1 MTDTEHSRAQR
12 STEMEHTQSQ
22 LAGWMTWTDSD
33 GNAMAGPESVWKL
46 YVQSIMDTMEISQ
59 LQTMRDALWNN
70 WMNMSY
76 LDEQTLSIIQ
86 ETMLQK
92 RQELYNDTLDK
103 LLSHI

>member
-1 MTDTEHSRAQR
+1 
-12 STEMEHTQSQ
+12 MEHTQSQ
-22 LAGWMTWTDSD
+22 LAGWMTWTDTD
-33 GNAMAGPESVWKL
+33 GTAMAGPESVWKL
-46 YVQSIMDTMEISQ
+46 YVQDVMDTMEISQ

-86 ETMLQK
+86 ETILQK
-92 RQELYNDTLDK
+92 RQELYNETLDK

>member
-1 MTDTEHSRAQR
+1 MKT
-12 STEMEHTQSQ
+12 TQTQ

-46 YVQSIMDTMEISQ
+46 YVQSVMDTMEISQ

-70 WMNMSY
+70 WTNLSY

-86 ETMLQK
+86 ETMIQK
-92 RQELYNDTLDK
+92 RQELYNETLDK
-103 LLSHI
+103 LYLYYQ

>member
-1 MTDTEHSRAQR
+1 
-12 STEMEHTQSQ
+12 MEHTQSQ

-33 GNAMAGPESVWKL
+33 GNAMTGPESVWKL
-46 YVQSIMDTMEISQ
+46 YVQDVMDTMEISQ

-92 RQELYNDTLDK
+92 RQELYNETVTK

>member
-1 MTDTEHSRAQR
+1 M
-12 STEMEHTQSQ
+12 
-22 LAGWMTWTDSD
+22 
-33 GNAMAGPESVWKL
+33 K
-46 YVQSIMDTMEISQ
+46 
-59 LQTMRDALWNN
+59 DALWNN

-92 RQELYNDTLDK
+92 RQKLYNETLDK